1 MNPPA
6 NSRRE
11 FLRLLLAAAGACLLT
26 PRDLLAGS
34 RLRQTQPKPALH
46 PQVARVVAAS
56 RRLKIPRNRWTLIV
70 GHHSAIERGNAVIY
84 GRAHLARG
92 MVRGLAYHFVI
103 GNGLDSGDGEIEIG
117 PRWLNQQ
124 DGGHVKNEAVNATGI
139 GICVV
144 GNCENHPPTPKQLAS
159 FEALVRWLATS
170 RLPNRPRL
178 IFHEEIPHENTLCP
192 GRCFPRA
199 NLRTHLGRAV
209 G

>member
-1 MNPPA
+1 MKSPA
-6 NSRRE
+6 SSRRE
-11 FLRLLLAAAGACLLT
+11 FLRLLLTGAGACLLT
-26 PRDLLAGS
+26 ASDLLAGS
-34 RLRQTQPKPALH
+34 GPRQTHPSPALH
-46 PQVARVVAAS
+46 PEVIRVAAAS

-84 GRAHLARG
+84 GRAHLERG
-92 MVRGLAYHFVI
+92 MVGGLAYHFVI

-117 PRWLNQQ
+117 PRWLKQQ
-124 DGGHVKNEAVNATGI
+124 AGGHVKNEAVNATGI

-159 FEALVRWLATS
+159 FESLVRWLATA

-178 IFHEEIPHENTLCP
+178 IFHKEIPNEKTLCP
-192 GRCFPRA
+192 GRYFPCA
-199 NLRTHLGRAV
+199 KLRTRLVRAV